1 MILDC
6 SCYESA
12 KRTLSEIFS
21 TTEENL
27 ISVLRSL
34 SPYES
39 VSQRPEEVI
48 YSSVCD
54 NFGEPSEDLDII
66 WFHGTRVEDESLFY
80 EKGILPKSTARSL
93 LEPRLKE
100 LAEGLKYSGE
110 NPFALSLFGKQ
121 GEHDEGPFAFL
132 IRDVALHAPEPHHS
146 YVEVP
151 EMVEDIS
158 ANLLGGNYI
167 ELVDRFKEITNPFV
181 VSFISG
187 SEGYELPYAL
197 WYLKLIEDGEE
208 EVEAASIANTCFC
221 ANGEVISPDK
231 IRGIEAV

>member
-6 SCYESA
+6 SCYESS
-12 KRTLSEIFS
+12 KRTLSEIFG
-21 TTEENL
+21 TTEESL
-27 ISVLRSL
+27 ISLLGSI
-34 SPYES
+34 SPYDNDY
-39 VSQRPEEVI
+39 QPPEKVI

-54 NFGEPSEDLDII
+54 NFGVPEEEIDII
-66 WFHGTRVEDESLFY
+66 WFHGTRVEDEGLFY

-100 LAEGLKYSGE
+100 LSEGLERSGQ
-110 NPFALSLFGKQ
+110 NPFSLSLFGKQ

-132 IRDVALHAPEPHHS
+132 IRDAAIHAPGAHHR

-158 ANLLGGNYI
+158 GTLLGENYI
-167 ELVDRFKEITNPFV
+167 ELVNRFQEITNPFV
-181 VSFISG
+181 VSFISC
-187 SEGYELPYAL
+187 SEGYELAHAL
-197 WYLKLIEDGEE
+197 WYLKLIVDGEE

-221 ANGEVISPDK
+221 GNGKAISPEK
-231 IRGIEAV
+231 IQAIEAL